1 SVRPDVMV
9 GVFLERSVDMVV
21 ALLAVLKA
29 GGAYVPLDV
38 TYPKERL
45 AFMIADTGTPIVL
58 TVGELVRRLPPSP
71 ATTFCIDRDG
81 VVFAQ
86 ASSTKPGVTVTG
98 DDLAY
103 VMYTSGSTGRPKG
116 TCIPHRAVN
125 RLVCNTNYI
134 QLGPADR
141 IAQISNSSF
150 DAATFEI
157 WGALLNGARLVGISK
172 SSALSAPALGAAL
185 EEHGIT
191 ALFIT
196 TSLFNQLVRA
206 TPDLFQ
212 RVGTVL
218 VGGSACDPSSMRAV
232 LEQGAPRRLV
242 NAYGPTESTTFAT
255 WYLVRAI
262 LVEATTVPIGRP
274 VANSKAY
281 VLDRHLQ
288 PVPVGIVGELYIS
301 GDGLARG
308 YLNSPE
314 LTAKKFVADPFSDKP
329 GGRLYR
335 TGDRVRYLPDG
346 NIQFLGRFDEQV
358 KIRGFRVEPGE
369 VESVLRQHPAV
380 QQAVVIMRAETA
392 EDQRLTAYI
401 VSDVTHPAVA
411 TELRAYASA
420 YLPDYMI
427 PAAFVLVDAL
437 PLSVNGKVDRARLP
451 DPGRTRPEVEADPV
465 LPRTDLERTIA
476 AIWKETLGL
485 DTVGMSA
492 NFFDLGG
499 HSLMLMRVHNR
510 LRQLVDRDL
519 SMTEMFRYT
528 TISALADHL
537 AQPPRETNLMQQVRE
552 RAKKQKQALV
562 RRMQTKVSPL

>member
-1 SVRPDVMV
+1 
-9 GVFLERSVDMVV
+9 
-21 ALLAVLKA
+21 
-29 GGAYVPLDV
+29 
-38 TYPKERL
+38 
-45 AFMIADTGTPIVL
+45 TGTPIVL

-274 VANSKAY
+274 V
-281 VLDRHLQ
+281 
-288 PVPVGIVGELYIS
+288 
-301 GDGLARG
+301 
-308 YLNSPE
+308 
-314 LTAKKFVADPFSDKP
+314 
-329 GGRLYR
+329 
-335 TGDRVRYLPDG
+335 
-346 NIQFLGRFDEQV
+346 
-358 KIRGFRVEPGE
+358 
-369 VESVLRQHPAV
+369 
-380 QQAVVIMRAETA
+380 
-392 EDQRLTAYI
+392 
-401 VSDVTHPAVA
+401 
-411 TELRAYASA
+411 
-420 YLPDYMI
+420 
-427 PAAFVLVDAL
+427 
-437 PLSVNGKVDRARLP
+437 
-451 DPGRTRPEVEADPV
+451 
-465 LPRTDLERTIA
+465 
-476 AIWKETLGL
+476 
-485 DTVGMSA
+485 
-492 NFFDLGG
+492 
-499 HSLMLMRVHNR
+499 
-510 LRQLVDRDL
+510 
-519 SMTEMFRYT
+519 
-528 TISALADHL
+528 
-537 AQPPRETNLMQQVRE
+537 
-552 RAKKQKQALV
+552 
-562 RRMQTKVSPL
+562 